1 MILILLGYVLG
12 FSISI
17 SILFLLIV
25 TFGSSIIS
33 SKSIV
38 LVFLFFAIS
47 QLTGIFSFYRDYALF
62 LVYLFEML
70 AFLSLYYRYLR
81 TDLLLLSI
89 PLIVVSDAFLVI
101 SLYFVLYDFLIFI
114 RRRGR
119 LNSGYIILSFCLFM
133 VVLVISLFNDTFIN
147 FPLLTVLAV
156 FVFDIALILFLVP
169 IFKSLMRE

>member
-17 SILFLLIV
+17 SVLFLLIV

-38 LVFLFFAIS
+38 LVFSFFALS
-47 QLTGIFSFYRDYALF
+47 QLTGIFSFYHNYTLF

-89 PLIVVSDAFLVI
+89 PLIVVSDAFLVMA
-101 SLYFVLYDFLIFI
+101 LYFVLYDFLIFI
-114 RRRGR
+114 RRRGQ
-119 LNSGYIILSFCLFM
+119 LNSGYIMFSFCLFM
-133 VVLVISLFNDTFIN
+133 IVLVISLFNDTFIN
-147 FPLLTVLAV
+147 FHSLTVLVV
-156 FVFDIALILFLVP
+156 FVFNLALILFLVP